1 MKNKLVKFMKQLKN
15 QILMLEILQKKKQKE
30 ILILLLQLPPCKL
43 SQVAN

>member
-30 ILILLLQLPPCKL
+30 IPTLLLQLQHCKL
-43 SQVAN
+43 NQVEN